1 MVSKKFQHKLWKAV
15 NECRTGAIK
24 WSLHGDSVVFNFRQF
39 KKEFLDPND
48 TFCKSNNLSSF
59 IRQLNLYGFRKILD
73 ISNSHVVEDYKE
85 YTNPNFVKGR
95 PDLLKRVSRNHS
107 SSVIRMTRTIKR
119 EVDSDF
125 EDDDYCK
132 VEKRR
137 RKRKKSRRSYN
148 KAVKTHQILKTKQQI
163 KKEVKEN
170 DPYVEKKMSTKLQM
184 KNVCFDKNNSF
195 GMEDNNLKDLTNVPD
210 PKGVNIFVRKTNLKM
225 NRYDT
230 ESTSKSDSVPR
241 RKHFLEGNAKI
252 SSDSGKSQNAE
263 VKIEPVD
270 LNANMFLMKE
280 KNPET
285 VCLKERNISGCILL
299 NSSREKRDLMLNTS
313 HSFSPKPNLESDGN
327 KSNDHLNEMCE
338 MARRMGVKVS
348 ERLKSLTEQKKISDS
363 CAAFKFSRPPLFLLR
378 RNFDDDSDRIFT
390 RENSSKTLLSEAYRT
405 PTPDKRLRIKIR
417 I

>member
-73 ISNSHVVEDYKE
+73 ISNNHVVEDYKE

-170 DPYVEKKMSTKLQM
+170 DPYVEKKMSTKLQI

-210 PKGVNIFVRKTNLKM
+210 
-225 NRYDT
+225 
-230 ESTSKSDSVPR
+230 
-241 RKHFLEGNAKI
+241 
-252 SSDSGKSQNAE
+252 AE

-270 LNANMFLMKE
+270 LNDNMFLMKE
-280 KNPET
+280 KIPET

-299 NSSREKRDLMLNTS
+299 NSSREKRDSMLNTS